1 MVERLE
7 KARLESIHQGN
18 MIYESETGSGD
29 IDIFVAVV
37 KSVNVDENYVTALDM
52 SLGGKERKYFVLN
65 NYPPRKSALMMS
77 QSRSRTKTA
86 PPISAMVF
94 LIAPIFERKFIF
106 LYLES

>member
-52 SLGGKERKYFVLN
+52 SLGGKERKYFVFMTESELLDLKN
-65 NYPPRKSALMMS
+65 GFSEGRFTREDV
-77 QSRSRTKTA
+77 QRDR
-86 PPISAMVF
+86 
-94 LIAPIFERKFIF
+94 ERYAETVKAV
-106 LYLES
+106 LEGRL